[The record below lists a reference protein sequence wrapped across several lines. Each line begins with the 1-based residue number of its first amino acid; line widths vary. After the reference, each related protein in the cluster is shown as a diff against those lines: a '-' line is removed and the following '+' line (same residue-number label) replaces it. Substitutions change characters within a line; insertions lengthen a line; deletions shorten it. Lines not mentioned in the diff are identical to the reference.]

1 MEKRSPKKT
10 AKADTARRKSGRNVA
25 DEDVFSSREEI
36 LAAAARLFKKDGYS
50 GVSIR
55 QIADAAGIQSG
66 SLYHHFASKREMYVE
81 LNREEMQKVVQSI
94 GAAVEKFEDPWDR
107 LEAAITTH
115 LSMSLDADLPAMLLS
130 ADEAALAGEMRAEL
144 LKNRRGFDQLYKK
157 LVVDL
162 PLPDGIDR
170 DVLHIVLMSVVN
182 DTSMWYR
189 KGRLSRE
196 QVAKHL
202 FRILRV

>member
-1 MEKRSPKKT
+1 MDKRPPKKN
-10 AKADTARRKSGRNVA
+10 AKSDAPRRRSGRTVV
-25 DEDVFSSREEI
+25 DEDVFSRREEI

-81 LNREEMQKVVQSI
+81 LNREEMQRVVASI
-94 GAAVEKFEDPWDR
+94 GAAVDKFNDPWDR

-115 LSMSLDADLPAMLLS
+115 LNMSLDADLPAMLL
-130 ADEAALAGEMRAEL
+130 ATDEAALASEMRGEL

-157 LVVDL
+157 LVIDL
-162 PLPDGIDR
+162 PLPDKVDR
-170 DVLHIVLMSVVN
+170 DVLHIVLMSIVN